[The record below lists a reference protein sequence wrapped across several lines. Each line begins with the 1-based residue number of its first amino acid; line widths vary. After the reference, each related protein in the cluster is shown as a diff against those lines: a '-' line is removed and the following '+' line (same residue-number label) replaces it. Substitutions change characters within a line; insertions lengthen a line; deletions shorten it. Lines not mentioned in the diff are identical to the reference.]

1 MEAQVGHIVISLL
14 FFTFGE
20 VKIKKLKT
28 KMEKWKIKRNHYVA
42 PLVLRRLREPSAEEA
57 GLTLPVFPRKLLNT
71 DMPCDWPSDVA
82 HTVWVCVGVFWKYS
96 HLPL

>member
-28 KMEKWKIKRNHYVA
+28 KMEK
-42 PLVLRRLREPSAEEA
+42 
-57 GLTLPVFPRKLLNT
+57 
-71 DMPCDWPSDVA
+71 
-82 HTVWVCVGVFWKYS
+82 
-96 HLPL
+96 